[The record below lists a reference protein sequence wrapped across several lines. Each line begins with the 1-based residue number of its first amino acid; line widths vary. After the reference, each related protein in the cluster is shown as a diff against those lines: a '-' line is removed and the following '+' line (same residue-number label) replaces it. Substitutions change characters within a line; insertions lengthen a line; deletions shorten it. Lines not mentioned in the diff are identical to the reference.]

1 MSDIDHLRNKIDDI
15 TLQMLNL
22 LKERTEISKQIGDL
36 KKSSGLGV
44 FDEAREEQLRKKV
57 GALCQQIGLDES
69 LGKKFLNFLLNES
82 IKVQTEGKQTHLTV
96 FLKAKALESQGKKI
110 IHMEVGEPD
119 FMPPKIVKKA
129 LNDAFEKGLVK
140 YGPASG
146 MPQLRAALSEHASKK
161 FGAEL
166 KPENVLV
173 SPGARFSVYLAITTL
188 LNPGDEMMVIE
199 PAWPAYRD
207 CAVNAGVKV
216 RTISTTLANSWEP
229 SISQIE
235 QTINSNT
242 KMLVLN
248 YPNNPT
254 GKILPPKLQDQIIKL
269 AQKHD
274 LYLLSDEIYSEYAFG
289 EWKSLLSAKYEKS
302 IVTQSFSKSH
312 AMTGFRIGY
321 AVADQKIIEKMTKLQ
336 ALCLTNVAEPI
347 QYAALKALDSDTSGN
362 TRNMRSKLNTITE
375 EARQLGLEFVPPD
388 GAMYLFAR
396 INRPNFD
403 GPSFVNK
410 MLDHGVAVAP
420 GDGFGNYRDFIRISA
435 CQDEKK
441 LKEGMKIMGEVLRG
455 SQ

>member
-57 GALCQQIGLDES
+57 GMLCQQIGLDES

-82 IKVQTEGKQTHLTV
+82 IKVQTEGKQTHITI

-129 LNDAFEKGLVK
+129 LDEAFEKGLVK

-161 FGAEL
+161 FGADL
-166 KPENVLV
+166 KPENILV

-188 LNPGDEMMVIE
+188 LNPGDEIIIIE
-199 PAWPAYRD
+199 PAWPAYRE
-207 CAVNAGVKV
+207 CAINAGVKV
-216 RTISTTLANSWEP
+216 RTISTTLENSWEP

-235 QTINSNT
+235 QTINSNA

-254 GKILPPKLQDQIIKL
+254 GKILPTKLQDQIIEL

-289 EWKSLLSAKYEKS
+289 EWKSALSTKYEKS
-302 IVTQSFSKSH
+302 IITQSFSKSH
-312 AMTGFRIGY
+312 AMTGFRVGY
-321 AVADQKIIEKMTKLQ
+321 AMADQKIIEKMTKLQ

-347 QYAALKALDSDTSGN
+347 QYAALKALESDTSGN
-362 TRNMRSKLNTITE
+362 AKSMRSKLNTITE
-375 EARQLGLEFVPPD
+375 AARQMGLEFVPPD

-396 INRPNFD
+396 INQPNFD
-403 GPSFVNK
+403 GLDFVNK

-420 GDGFGNYRDFIRISA
+420 GDGFGKYRDFIRISA